1 MLLDPNNETANRIQ
15 RWAVFLVG
23 FLLRFGFVLWQ
34 KTYVQL
40 PGRIYPYALEVS
52 SIAAHLARGKGFSSP
67 FLSDTG
73 PTAWVAPIYP
83 VLVATVFRFFGVYS
97 TKSALVILGL
107 QCLMAAATG
116 VAIFALGRRTLG
128 GRIGIWAAWIWT
140 LSPIFF
146 RWPVSWI
153 WDFAASAL
161 LLATALILT
170 LDVAAKGERRIW
182 LQLSGLWGCTA
193 LTNPALLSVLPFSL
207 LYGILAENCERP
219 KRMKDAALSMIL
231 FLIIISP
238 WAVRNMIVFG
248 HPIFLRSNFWF
259 EFHLGNYHYS
269 NGMGYVGLHPG
280 ANPRQLAKYAE
291 MGEQAYIQWAKTE
304 ALHFVSQYPR
314 EFIDLTLHRTLWFW
328 DGTPLLYQGQEWWRP
343 WKFWPLSVTSW
354 LGMIFLLTRRP
365 RGWLLYVACLLVYP
379 LPYYF
384 VYPIAKYRYA
394 IEPEMLLLSVFLA
407 AVLLSELQLARESSK
422 HCGR

>member
-52 SIAAHLARGKGFSSP
+52 SIAAHLARGQGFSSP

-83 VLVATVFRFFGVYS
+83 LLVAAVFKLFGIYS

-107 QCLMAAATG
+107 QCLIAAATG

-140 LSPIFF
+140 VSPIFF

-161 LLATALILT
+161 LLATALVLS

-182 LQLSGLWGCTA
+182 LQLGSLWGCTA

-207 LYGILAENCERP
+207 LYGILAENCGRR
-219 KRMKDAALSMIL
+219 KRMRDAALSMIL

-248 HPIFLRSNFWF
+248 HPVFLRSNFWF

-304 ALHFVSQYPR
+304 GLNFVRRYPR
-314 EFIDLTLHRTLWFW
+314 EFMDLTLHRTLWFW

-343 WKFWPLSVTSW
+343 WKFWPLSVTAW

-365 RGWLLYVACLLVYP
+365 RGWLLYVACMLIYP

-407 AVLLSELQLARESSK
+407 AVLLSEVQLALESSK
-422 HCGR
+422 HSRR